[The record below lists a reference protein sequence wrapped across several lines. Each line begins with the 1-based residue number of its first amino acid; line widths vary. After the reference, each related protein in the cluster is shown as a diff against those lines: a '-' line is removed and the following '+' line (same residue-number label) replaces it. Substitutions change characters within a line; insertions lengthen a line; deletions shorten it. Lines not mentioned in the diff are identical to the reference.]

1 MIIGV
6 IGSRTFIDYDLM
18 VDTLKHIK
26 ITKIVSGGAVG
37 ADSLA
42 ERYAKEHNIPTQI
55 FLPDW
60 EKNGKFAGFKRNTDI
75 VNESD
80 MIVAFWDGTSK
91 GTLDSIK
98 KAEKLNKKILIINI
112 KK

>member
-60 EKNGKFAGFKRNTDI
+60 EKNGKSAGFKRNTDI